1 MSGPQR
7 GAITRPADSLVAW
20 FTLILCALAAL
31 ALSATGAS
39 AVPAFAAQT
48 GQPCQMCH
56 VGGLGPQLT
65 PFGRSFKIHGYTMRA
80 SPFNVPVSAMV
91 EASYVSTAKSAPGPV
106 APHYA
111 ANDNFTIDQISL
123 FLAGGLGS
131 HLGAFVQTT
140 YDGVGRAFSWDNL
153 DLRAV
158 TTVDIKGAP
167 IVLGTSLNNS
177 PTVQDAWNTLPGW
190 GFPYSGSDL
199 APSPTTAPLLS
210 GALAQTSI
218 GATAYAWIDSELYL
232 EAGGYVSP
240 NARTLTRLGADPT
253 SPGSIAGIA
262 PYGRVAFQKT
272 LAGGTLEVGA
282 FGLQSSIHPGLDR
295 STGATDHYTD
305 LGLDGSYFIA
315 LATTDVVTVNARY
328 LHERQSLDATCI
340 LDLATR
346 CARGDLTDMR
356 ADVSYYWR
364 DMIGGTIQVFD
375 TFGSAN
381 TAIYAANRIPDPNS
395 TGVTFQIDATPFG
408 GLSQPRRRINMRVG
422 LQYTIYTRFN
432 GAANN
437 FDSQGTNA
445 SDNNTFRVFT
455 WFAF

>member
-1 MSGPQR
+1 M
-7 GAITRPADSLVAW
+7 TRPVLSSFALFALAW
-20 FTLILCALAAL
+20 FAVSALAFIPTRAF
-31 ALSATGAS
+31 

-48 GQPCQMCH
+48 GQACQMCH

-65 PFGRSFKIHGYTMRA
+65 PYGRSFKIHGYTMRTT
-80 SPFNVPVSAMV
+80 PFNVPVSAMV
-91 EASYVSTAKSAPGPV
+91 EASYVSTAKNAPEPV

-111 ANDNFTIDQISL
+111 ANDNVTIDQISV

-140 YDGVGRAFSWDNL
+140 YDGVGRAYSWDNL

-158 TTVDIKGAP
+158 TTFDIKGAP

-218 GATAYAWIDSELYL
+218 GATAYAWINSELYL

-253 SPGSIAGIA
+253 SPGSIEGIA

-272 LAGGTLEVGA
+272 VGGGTLEVGA

-295 STGATDHYTD
+295 KTGATDHYTD
-305 LGLDGSYFIA
+305 LGLDGSYFMT
-315 LATTDVVTVNARY
+315 LANSDVVTVNARY

-340 LDLATR
+340 LAVASN
-346 CARGDLTDMR
+346 CAHNNITDIR

-364 DMIGGTIQVFD
+364 DKIGGTVQVFD

-381 TAIYAANRIPDPNS
+381 AAIYAANRIPDPDS

-408 GLSQPRRRINMRVG
+408 GMSQPRRRVNVRVG
-422 LQYTIYTRFN
+422 LQYTLYTKFN
-432 GAANN
+432 GAATN
-437 FDSQGTNA
+437 FDNQGTSA

>member
-1 MSGPQR
+1 M
-7 GAITRPADSLVAW
+7 TRPVERLIACLTMVA
-20 FTLILCALAAL
+20 CALAAL
-31 ALSATGAS
+31 ALSPQRAL

-65 PFGRSFKIHGYTMRA
+65 PYGRSFKIHGYTMRTT
-80 SPFNVPVSAMV
+80 PFTVPVSAIV

-111 ANDNFTIDQISL
+111 ANDNATIDQISV

-158 TTVDIKGAP
+158 TTFDIKGAP
-167 IVLGTSLNNS
+167 IVVGTSLNNS
-177 PTVQDAWNTLPGW
+177 PTVQDAWNTLPAW
-190 GFPYSGSDL
+190 GFPYSGSNL

-218 GATAYAWIDSELYL
+218 GATAYAWINAELYL
-232 EAGGYVSP
+232 EAGGYGSP
-240 NARTLTRLGADPT
+240 DARTLTRLGSDPT
-253 SPGSIAGIA
+253 SPGRIAGIA

-272 LAGGTLEVGA
+272 VAGGTLEVGA
-282 FGLQSSIHPGLDR
+282 FGLQSGIHPGLDR
-295 STGATDHYTD
+295 TTGATDHYTD
-305 LGLDGSYFIA
+305 LGLDGSYFVT
-315 LATTDVVTVNARY
+315 LANADVITVNARY
-328 LHERQSLDATCI
+328 LHEKQSLDATCI
-340 LDLATR
+340 LAMANNCAHNSLA
-346 CARGDLTDMR
+346 DIR

-364 DMIGGTIQVFD
+364 DKIGGTVEVFD
-375 TFGSAN
+375 TFGSTNA
-381 TAIYAANRIPDPNS
+381 AIYAANRLPDPDS

-408 GLSQPRRRINMRVG
+408 GMSQPRRRVNVRVG
-422 LQYTIYTRFN
+422 LQYTLYTKFN
-432 GAANN
+432 GAASN
-437 FDSQGTNA
+437 FDGQGTSA